1 MPKRLTSINNLAGNI
16 SVHSLG
22 QRVRIDIGPLNI
34 EVPQRSVR
42 LTRDLA
48 PGCPGVEFGML
59 EVMADSHC
67 RNCGGPVQ
75 IALGLNPKQLKRL
88 RNELPYSEYADNR
101 FLSPAERG
109 ALCV

>member
-1 MPKRLTSINNLAGNI
+1 MLKRLTSVNKLAGNI
-16 SVHSLG
+16 NLHRLG
-22 QRVRIDIGPLNI
+22 DRVRIDIGPLNI
-34 EVPQRSVR
+34 EVPQRSIR

-67 RNCGGPVQ
+67 RSCGGPVR

-88 RNELPYSEYADNR
+88 RNELPSSEYADNR
-101 FLSPAERG
+101 FLLPKERG
-109 ALCV
+109 GLCA